1 MSVLKPVTGK
11 RPKLIATDLDG
22 TIVAHYGFIS
32 DRTKIAFA
40 AAHAAGI
47 HIYFI
52 TGRPIRWMKEIKD
65 NFNFGLGV
73 CGNGALLY
81 DFINEK
87 VLEEWSFSEEKDFP
101 ASKRSRR
108 GKTGR
113 KSAATKAA
121 DTQAADGKVHS
132 FLVTTVDF
140 DVFVLTTGCTAR
152 ALARFLGNKIH
163 ILMALPMPSSL
174 SRT

>member
-1 MSVLKPVTGK
+1 LDD
-11 RPKLIATDLDG
+11 LINTNSY
-22 TIVAHYGFIS
+22 TFPPEMQKQPPSCENIP
-32 DRTKIAFA
+32 
-40 AAHAAGI
+40 AG
-47 HIYFI
+47 
-52 TGRPIRWMKEIKD
+52 
-65 NFNFGLGV
+65 
-73 CGNGALLY
+73 
-81 DFINEK
+81 
-87 VLEEWSFSEEKDFP
+87 SFSEEKDLP

-140 DVFVLTTGCTAR
+140 ELFVLTTGCSAR